1 MSASK
6 KYPGAGKAGQ
16 RSEDVFFVSREF
28 TSGSFEGRPFL
39 LGSKNRKT

>member
-6 KYPGAGKAGQ
+6 KYPGAGAGQ